1 MKALSKL
8 ISSCLLVFLAM
19 GSLSAQGNLE
29 QHIDELS
36 KQITAKVS
44 ARQKTTIAVVEF
56 ADLEGHV
63 TNFGRF
69 LAEELITRLHETEKF
84 KVIERQL
91 LNQVIKEQ
99 KLTLTGIIDPTS
111 AKQLGRLLGVD
122 AIVSGSISDLGRT
135 LKVNARLISTET
147 GEIFAVASSE
157 VMKDEA
163 VTKLMGAGDQSS
175 DRSRPNNG
183 SNSQPKAPI
192 QTVKASLYTFD
203 LQQCRLS
210 GNTVVCDLTVT
221 NNDKDRM
228 FSFDNIV
235 GGAGMVDDLGG
246 TYQATSL
253 QVANRNG
260 FDDAVIPSNVP
271 VKSRVTFDNVSN
283 QATRIVT
290 LRMQFN
296 RYDPGINN
304 HFRIEFRDVPLS
316 K

>member
-1 MKALSKL
+1 LLLS
-8 ISSCLLVFLAM
+8 ISTSVY
-19 GSLSAQGNLE
+19 AQSTLE
-29 QHIDELS
+29 QRVDDLS
-36 KQITAKVS
+36 RQIAGKVS
-44 ARQKTTIAVVEF
+44 AKQKTTIAVVEF

-69 LAEELITRLHETEKF
+69 LAEELITRFYETDKF

-91 LNQVIKEQ
+91 LNKVINEQ
-99 KLTLTGIIDPTS
+99 KLSLTGMVDPTS
-111 AKQLGRLLGVD
+111 AKKLGRLLGVD
-122 AIVSGSISDLGRT
+122 AIVSGSVSDLGKSLR
-135 LKVNARLISTET
+135 VNARLISTET
-147 GEIFAVASSE
+147 GEVFAVASTE
-157 VMKDEA
+157 VVKDEA
-163 VTKLMGAGDQSS
+163 VIKLMGEQST
-175 DRSRPNNG
+175 DDGRGSRTKDE
-183 SNSQPKAPI
+183 SSSQTKKPI

-210 GNTVVCDLTVT
+210 GNTVVCDLTIT

-283 QATRIVT
+283 QATRIVS